1 MLQSKQNTGV
11 GFLLFSDQ
19 KIVKDF
25 LYDKSFFYNMVSK
38 ELSPD

>member
-25 LYDKSFFYNMVSK
+25 LYDKSFFYKMV
-38 ELSPD
+38 